1 MDNIEFTNSIEEII
15 KENKIIHGY
24 KVDNE
29 ILPINDEIVDFMY
42 DLSQEEFESYEMA
55 DTTKAVVVS
64 DVKSFFDSQVILRD
78 VLCVEEIDVL
88 KLHGQIVQSLSM
100 LITLYN
106 QLGRRTH
113 PFDIPLSYEY
123 DDNYSAK
130 TELHVPTCD
139 KEEFLKQMNIYF
151 KGIILSRKIT
161 PIVGISYTHEL
172 THTQLVGNRGIIKD
186 FYNMELLPIF
196 MELLYAY
203 KADPSFK
210 LFKTLL
216 ARRINYLLYSFDEI
230 FNYYEGSKH
239 TKMDA
244 MLDSKYVTSF
254 LKALKLFNKYIYG
267 SNELKS
273 EIMGWI
279 QQVFDGLM
287 CLEDML
293 NHFEISYEN
302 SISLGMILSM
312 KKVY

>member
-1 MDNIEFTNSIEEII
+1 MNRIEEFIRL
-15 KENKIIHGY
+15 NKIIYGY
-24 KVDNE
+24 EVDNE
-29 ILPINDEIVDFMY
+29 VLKINDDIIDFMY
-42 DLSQEEFESYEMA
+42 DLSQEDFDSYEMA
-55 DTTKAVVVS
+55 NTTKAAVVLN
-64 DVKSFFDSQVILRD
+64 VKSFFDSQIILRD
-78 VLCVEEIDVL
+78 VLCVEEREIWNL
-88 KLHGQIVQSLSM
+88 FNKRVQSLSM

-106 QLGRRTH
+106 QLGKRTH

-123 DDNYSAK
+123 DDNYCAI
-130 TELHVPTCD
+130 TELHIPTCD

-151 KGIILSRKIT
+151 NRIILSRKIT
-161 PIVGISYTHEL
+161 SILGISYTHEL
-172 THTQLVGNRGIIKD
+172 THTQLLGNRGIIKD

-203 KADPSFK
+203 KTDSSFK

-216 ARRINYLLYSFDEI
+216 AERINYLLEI
-230 FNYYEGSKH
+230 FDRIYKYYEGSKQ

-244 MLDSKYVTSF
+244 MFCSKYLTSI
-254 LKALKLFNKYIYG
+254 LMALKLFNKYIYG
-267 SNELKS
+267 SNELKK

-293 NHFEISYEN
+293 AHFEISYEN
-302 SISLGMILSM
+302 SINLGMILSL